1 MKPQCINQRNEGYYK
16 GLEPEVLA
24 ATERERKAFS
34 FRKAKPVMLLG
45 HIMNP
50 FQCRER
56 KRLSQTATNINK
68 PTAEKTKARCG
79 PEDKVKSITPM
90 QV

>member
-1 MKPQCINQRNEGYYK
+1 MNEGYYK

-34 FRKAKPVMLLG
+34 FCKAKLVMLFGSHYESIPLKK
-45 HIMNP
+45 
-50 FQCRER
+50 ER
-56 KRLSQTATNINK
+56 KRLSQSATNINK
-68 PTAEKTKARCG
+68 PTVEKTKARCG
-79 PEDKVKSITPM
+79 PEDKVKSISPM

>member
-50 FQCRER
+50 FQCIER
-56 KRLSQTATNINK
+56 KRLSHTATNINK

>member
-1 MKPQCINQRNEGYYK
+1 MKATTKVLNQKCWQQQKEK
-16 GLEPEVLA
+16 EKPFLFA
-24 ATERERKAFS
+24 
-34 FRKAKPVMLLG
+34 KAKPVMLLG

-50 FQCRER
+50 FQSRER
-56 KRLSQTATNINK
+56 KRLSQTTTNINK